1 MIALFIVNILQYELI
16 WDLTIV
22 MSVTYPSKK
31 MLKR

>member
-16 WDLTIV
+16 CDLTIV